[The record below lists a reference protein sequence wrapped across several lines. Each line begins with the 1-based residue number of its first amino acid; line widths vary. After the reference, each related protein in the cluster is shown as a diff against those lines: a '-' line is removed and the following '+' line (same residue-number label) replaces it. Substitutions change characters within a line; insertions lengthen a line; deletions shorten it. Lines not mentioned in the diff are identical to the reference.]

1 MEIRKKSFKEGQSSF
16 FMRSKQSV
24 HYIRNLKRKSKELVD
39 LSRRPLLVINYV
51 NKTKEKK
58 FTPETLFRSLVWDG
72 TSCIDKKLGTV
83 SLSFFR

>member
-16 FMRSKQSV
+16 FMRPKQSM

-58 FTPETLFRSLVWDG
+58 FTPETLFRSLVWGG

-83 SLSFFR
+83 SLSLFR